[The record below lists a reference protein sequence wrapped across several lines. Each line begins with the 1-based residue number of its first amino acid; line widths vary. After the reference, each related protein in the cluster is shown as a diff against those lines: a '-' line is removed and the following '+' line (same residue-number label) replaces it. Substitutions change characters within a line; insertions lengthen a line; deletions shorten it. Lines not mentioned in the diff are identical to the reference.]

1 MKKFLQSFRYAL
13 NGAIL
18 LAKTERNFR
27 IILVCLI
34 ITLVVGVGLDSFGQ
48 HLTRFEWA
56 IIWGAIGLMLVS
68 EAINTA
74 IEKLVDLLHPQK
86 HPKAGE
92 IKDMAAAAT
101 MMASVVAIIIG
112 LYILLPRIMAA
123 IFLN

>member
-13 NGAIL
+13 IGAIL

-34 ITLVVGVGLDSFGQ
+34 ITLVVGFGLDSFGQ

-74 IEKLVDLLHPQK
+74 IEKLVDLLHPQQ
-86 HPKAGE
+86 HPKAGQ
-92 IKDMAAAAT
+92 IKDMSAAAT